1 MVRNPRRGAT
11 LGRAVGLADR
21 WWLRLRGLLGRP
33 PLRAGEGLLLVPCRG
48 VHTLGMREPLDIAIL
63 DRRRTVIAVY
73 PSLPPG
79 RGTPLHRR
87 GVAVLE
93 LPAGTLALTGT
104 VPGDPL
110 EWADGGRVPM
120 TGAAA

>member
-1 MVRNPRRGAT
+1 M
-11 LGRAVGLADR
+11 ADR

-48 VHTLGMREPLDIAIL
+48 VHTVGMREPLDIAVL
-63 DRRRTVIAVY
+63 DRVGTVIAVY
-73 PSLPPG
+73 PALPPG

-93 LPAGTLALTGT
+93 LPAGTLAATGT

-110 EWADGGRVPM
+110 EWAEEGRSPV
-120 TGAAA
+120 TGVAA